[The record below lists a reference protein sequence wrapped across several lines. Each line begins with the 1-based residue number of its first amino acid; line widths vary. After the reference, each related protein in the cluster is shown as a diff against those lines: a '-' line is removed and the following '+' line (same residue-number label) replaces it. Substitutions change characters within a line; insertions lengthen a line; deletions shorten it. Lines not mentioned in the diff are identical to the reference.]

1 MAKQDTFGWEGR
13 IIDGKYRVDRA
24 VDEGTFG
31 VVYQAHHLKFDEKV
45 ALKCLK
51 LPKGLQGPLLEEF
64 SRRFLAEGRVLHRLS
79 RTNVNIVQALD
90 VGAELAPGG
99 AWVPYLV
106 LEWLEGI
113 SLAEDLERR
122 ASEGGRGLEDAMA
135 LLAPAALALA
145 AAHEQRISHC
155 DVKPANLFLT
165 EVAGRPT
172 LKVLD
177 FGIAKFADEQAS
189 RELDEA
195 TGEALCAFSPFYA
208 APEQFDRDLGPTGPW
223 TDVFSLALVLVE
235 VASGRAALEGQ
246 SLAQLFRAASDEEN
260 RPTLRARGVD
270 CSEAVDEVVRRAI
283 SPRPEARFAT
293 ALDFWQALTQAAG
306 LSTSRSLEATP
317 PSPSLRRL
325 VAEPEPVIS
334 VSGDNASEPPGAAA
348 ATGEHPASDGST
360 TPSESTP
367 RPARP
372 RRRGERV
379 GHFVA
384 LASGAALALA
394 ATYRGPLPNLHA
406 ATAPSLN
413 GLSPLASHLD
423 TSAVDDLGSRALS
436 GLDRALPNDTPSAL
450 TAGLHPAGASPA
462 TSPPNKTPPPAETEG
477 AGDFTLRELG
487 REALLDSTGAARACA
502 KAGMALC
509 TEAQWQLACSI
520 RSPEST
526 PDESW
531 LVSSDPAEGAVV
543 RGGPTG
549 CGARQAR
556 PASGA
561 LRTAGQVCCAPALVS
576 DLRPRYTPAS
586 LPTPPLR

>member
-122 ASEGGRGLEDAMA
+122 ASEGGRGLEDAMT

-189 RELDEA
+189 RELDAA

-208 APEQFDRDLGPTGPW
+208 APEQFDRNLGPTGPW
-223 TDVFSLALVLVE
+223 TDVFALALVLVE

-246 SLAQLFRAASDEEN
+246 SIAQLFRAASDEEN

-293 ALDFWQALTQAAG
+293 ALDFWQALTQAAN
-306 LSTSRSLEATP
+306 LSTSRLVEATP
-317 PSPSLRRL
+317 PSLRRL
-325 VAEPEPVIS
+325 AAEPELVIS
-334 VSGDNASEPPGAAA
+334 VRSDNTSEPEGAAA

-360 TPSESTP
+360 TPCESTP

-384 LASGAALALA
+384 MASGAALALA

-406 ATAPSLN
+406 ATAPSRN
-413 GLSPLASHLD
+413 DLSPLTSRLDASAA
-423 TSAVDDLGSRALS
+423 TELGSRVLS
-436 GLDRALPNDTPSAL
+436 GLDRALPNDTLSAL
-450 TAGLHPAGASPA
+450 TASLRPAGASPA
-462 TSPPNKTPPPAETEG
+462 TPPPGKAPPPAEIEG
-477 AGDFTLRELG
+477 ASDFTLRQLG
-487 REALLDSTGAARACA
+487 REALLDSTDAARACA
-502 KAGMALC
+502 KVGMALC
-509 TEAQWQLACSI
+509 TEAQWQLACNAH
-520 RSPEST
+520 SPEST

-531 LVSSDPAEGAVV
+531 LASSDPAEGAVV

-556 PASGA
+556 PASSA
-561 LRTAGQVCCAPALVS
+561 LRTAGQVCCAPALVG
-576 DLRPRYTPAS
+576 DLRPQYTPAS
-586 LPTPPLR
+586 LSTPASR